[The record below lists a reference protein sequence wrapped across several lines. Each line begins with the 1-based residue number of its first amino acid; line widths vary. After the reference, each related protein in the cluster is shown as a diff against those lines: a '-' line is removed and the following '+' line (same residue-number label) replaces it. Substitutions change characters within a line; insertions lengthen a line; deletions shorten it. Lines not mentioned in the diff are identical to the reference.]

1 MNNLNLI
8 DYLFLYSIILIW
20 ITLMYQVLLSY
31 SGFIYFLKSNNKR
44 FDILDKIHNFTQW
57 PSVSVLIPA
66 HNEEKV
72 ILKTVNSMLNLNYP
86 SDKIEIIVI
95 NDNSQDNTKDI
106 LLDISNS
113 TNKNLKIINT
123 TPLNGGKG
131 KSNALNI
138 GLKSSNSDF
147 IAVYDADNTPNSM
160 ALKYLIYTI
169 LSNDTY
175 AAVIGKFRTRNKSRN
190 LLTKFINIE
199 TLSFQWL
206 SQGGRWFL
214 FNLATI
220 PGTNFVIRKNILD
233 ELNGWDDNAIAE
245 DTEISIRIYQMG
257 YKICFMP
264 LAITW
269 EQEPETLKV
278 WFNQRLRWVKGN
290 LYVVHKY
297 IPKIFKIKK
306 LKLSLDLIYFFSTYV
321 LFLSSIIISDIIFI
335 LGILSTIFNYSS
347 LKISIEGNFLVIWL
361 MAYILFILEISVVL
375 TFEKGENKIKNIL
388 YICIMYFTYCQLWI
402 LLGLK
407 GLYEYTK
414 DLIFKKEVKWNKT
427 QRF

>member
-1 MNNLNLI
+1 MDNLNLI
-8 DYLFLYSIILIW
+8 DYLFLYSITLIW
-20 ITLMYQVLLSY
+20 ITLLYQVLLSY
-31 SGFIYFLKSNNKR
+31 SGFIYFLKTNNKR
-44 FDILDKIHNFTQW
+44 LDILDKINKFIDW
-57 PSVSVLIPA
+57 PSVSILIPA

-72 ILKTVNSMLNLNYP
+72 ILKTINSMLNLNYP
-86 SDKIEIIVI
+86 SDKLEIIVI
-95 NDNSQDNTKDI
+95 NDNSTDNTKNILIDI
-106 LLDISNS
+106 YNNTD
-113 TNKNLKIINT
+113 KNLKIINT

-138 GLKSSNSDF
+138 GLRHSNSDF

-169 LSNDTY
+169 VSNDTY

-214 FNLATI
+214 FNLSTI

-233 ELNGWDDNAIAE
+233 KLNGWDDKAIAE

-297 IPKIFKIKK
+297 IPRIFKFKK
-306 LKLSLDLIYFFSTYV
+306 VKLTLDLIYFFSTYV
-321 LFLSSIIISDIIFI
+321 LFLSSIIISDFIFI
-335 LGILSTIFNYSS
+335 LGIISTIFDYSY
-347 LKISIEGNFLVIWL
+347 LKISIQGNFLVIWI
-361 MAYILFILEISVVL
+361 MAYILFILEISIVL

-407 GLYEYTK
+407 GLYEYIK
-414 DLIFKKEVKWNKT
+414 DLLFKKEVKWDKT